1 VEFDYYEILEI
12 SRNANGDEIKKAF
25 RKLALK
31 YHPDRNAGDKK
42 AELKFK
48 QINEAYQVLS
58 DEQKRAIYDRYGK
71 DGLDGRFGSGGG
83 FSADFD
89 LSDIFDSFFGGG
101 FSGRSQKKRY
111 SEKYSAD
118 LEIPIN
124 LEFNEAVFGCEK
136 EIKFDQKVPCKTC
149 NATGSK
155 DGKNKTC
162 HHCGGSGRITRGN
175 GFMNIV
181 QECPYCQGSGE
192 VISEPCPDC
201 NAKAYKIE
209 KQTVKITIP
218 EGVDNGMRMR
228 VAGKGNI
235 GTNGI
240 QGDLYVSINVKEDK
254 HFIRHNDDVYIEIPV
269 FFTQAVLGESIKIP
283 TLRGEAELK
292 LPVGAKDKQ
301 QFIFENEGIK
311 GVNSR
316 KKGRLVAQISI
327 QTPDKL
333 NDEQEELLNKL
344 QASFG
349 IESGKSNTDESVFDK
364 IKGWFKGEE
373 PKKKKKK

>member
-1 VEFDYYEILEI
+1 MEFDYYEILEI

-31 YHPDRNAGDKK
+31 YHPDRNAGDKE

-71 DGLDGRFGSGGG
+71 DGLDGRFGSGGD

-136 EIKFDQKVPCKTC
+136 EIKFDQKAPCKTC

-201 NAKAYKIE
+201 NAKTYKIE

>member
-1 VEFDYYEILEI
+1 MEFDYYEILEI

-31 YHPDRNAGDKK
+31 YHPDRNAGDKE

-58 DEQKRAIYDRYGK
+58 DEQKRAIYDKYGK

-192 VISEPCPDC
+192 VISDPCPDC

-218 EGVDNGMRMR
+218 EGVDNGTRMR

-235 GTNGI
+235 GTNGV

-349 IESGKSNTDESVFDK
+349 IESGKSNSDESVFDK

>member
-1 VEFDYYEILEI
+1 MEFDYYKILEI

-31 YHPDRNAGDKK
+31 YHPDRNAGDKE

-58 DEQKRAIYDRYGK
+58 DEQKRAIYDKYGK

>member
-31 YHPDRNAGDKK
+31 YHPDRNAGDKE

-333 NDEQEELLNKL
+333 NDEQKELLNKL
-344 QASFG
+344 QASFS